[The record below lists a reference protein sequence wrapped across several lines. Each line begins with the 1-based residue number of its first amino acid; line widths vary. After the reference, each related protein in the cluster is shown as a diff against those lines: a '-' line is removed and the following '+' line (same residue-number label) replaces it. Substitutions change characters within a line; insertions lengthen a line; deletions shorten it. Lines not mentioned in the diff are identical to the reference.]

1 MELKIK
7 ILLSI
12 CLVLMLLAVGCVNFR
27 SDDKP
32 AKLRMTFLVKDRVDR
47 NGLDQSSCRGLCTVL
62 AQSGDTFESF
72 DSGVCISMQKGE
84 TVTVDFQDMG
94 DKINGFCSGK
104 LYITKVIK
112 KCTDGN
118 IEC

>member
-1 MELKIK
+1 MKIK
-7 ILLSI
+7 LLLSI

-47 NGLDQSSCRGLCTVL
+47 NELNVYTCTGLCTVL
-62 AQSGDTFESF
+62 NQGGDTFESF

-84 TVTVDFQDMG
+84 TVTADFNDMG
-94 DKINGFCSGK
+94 DKSGLCSGK
-104 LYITKVIK
+104 LYISKVIK
-112 KCTDGN
+112 KCTEGN

>member
-12 CLVLMLLAVGCVNFR
+12 CLVLMFLVVGCVNFR

-32 AKLRMTFLVKDRVDR
+32 AKLRMTFLVKDRIDR
-47 NGLDQSSCRGLCTVL
+47 DRLGVACMGLCTVL
-62 AQSGDTFESF
+62 TQSGDTFESF
-72 DSGVCISMQKGE
+72 DPGVCISMQKGE
-84 TVTVDFQDMG
+84 TVTADFQDMG

-104 LYITKVIK
+104 LYISKVIK
-112 KCTDGN
+112 KCSDGN